1 MQQKLKII
9 VMLRIILHKKHSNPY
24 IVTTHKAKLLHIL
37 EFDII
42 FAFKL
47 NF

>member
-1 MQQKLKII
+1 MQQK
-9 VMLRIILHKKHSNPY
+9 VNILYCVYFYTKKSNLY
-24 IVTTHKAKLLHIL
+24 MVITHKAKLLHIL

>member
-9 VMLRIILHKKHSNPY
+9 LMLRIILYKKHSNPY
-24 IVTTHKAKLLHIL
+24 IVTTHKEKLLHIL

>member
-1 MQQKLKII
+1 MQQKLKKILMLLII
-9 VMLRIILHKKHSNPY
+9 SYKKHSNPY

-42 FAFKL
+42 FAF
-47 NF
+47 N